1 MDNSKVAEVT
11 KETVDTVISRGISE
25 IWGKSKRL
33 DKARIYNFV
42 KDFLDDSGVSDG
54 SVWERMKKL
63 EDRGAIINRP
73 KKRGSFIFLKIL
85 ARTN

>member
-11 KETVDTVISRGISE
+11 KETVDTVISRAISE

-42 KDFLDDSGVSDG
+42 KDFLDDSGVSDR

>member
-11 KETVDTVISRGISE
+11 KETVDTVISRAISE

-73 KKRGSFIFLKIL
+73 KKQGSFIFLKIL

>member
-11 KETVDTVISRGISE
+11 KETVDTVISRAISE

-63 EDRGAIINRP
+63 EDRGAIIYRP
-73 KKRGSFIFLKIL
+73 KKQGSFIFLKIL

>member
-1 MDNSKVAEVT
+1 MDNSKVVEVT
-11 KETVDTVISRGISE
+11 KETVDTVIPRAISE

-33 DKARIYNFV
+33 DKARICNFV
-42 KDFLDDSGVSDG
+42 KDFLDDSGASDG

-63 EDRGAIINRP
+63 KDQGAIINRP

>member
-11 KETVDTVISRGISE
+11 KETVDTVISRAISE

-54 SVWERMKKL
+54 SVWEGMKKL

>member
-11 KETVDTVISRGISE
+11 KETVDTVISRA